1 MGTHFVIHKHFY
13 DRSLSWKAIREEE
26 QEEDDAGENVS
37 ENIKSLNFTS
47 IDARHLSSYPLISR
61 RVIKLLRFS
70 KNHIHTSKDML
81 TTLVRSIFVQRF
93 LTKDMQL

>member
-1 MGTHFVIHKHFY
+1 MKVRRGGVGTHFVIHKHFY
-13 DRSLSWKAIREEE
+13 DRSSSWKAIREEE
-26 QEEDDAGENVS
+26 EEDADENAS
-37 ENIKSLNFTS
+37 ENIKSLDFTS

-81 TTLVRSIFVQRF
+81 TTLVRSISV
-93 LTKDMQL
+93 